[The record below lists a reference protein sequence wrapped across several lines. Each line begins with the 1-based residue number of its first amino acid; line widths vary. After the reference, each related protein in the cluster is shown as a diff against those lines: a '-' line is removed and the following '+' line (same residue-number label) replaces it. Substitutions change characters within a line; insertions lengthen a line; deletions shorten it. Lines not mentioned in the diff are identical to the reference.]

1 MMEQAGTI
9 PAVGD
14 THLSK
19 DGGINPEPT
28 YHLTIRSKYDCF
40 DVNYRMDFVYDD
52 QLLFS
57 LF

>member
-1 MMEQAGTI
+1 MEQAGTI

-14 THLSK
+14 AHLSRDEGLK
-19 DGGINPEPT
+19 PVLT
-28 YHLTIRSKYDCF
+28 HHLTIRSKYDCF
-40 DVNYRMDFVYDD
+40 DVSYRMDFVYDD